1 MALHRKHC
9 SQSFFRVKVIGSDNW
24 YRLARHSR
32 RHLPLESL
40 IIDQEYLLLHQKV
53 LYIANSHR
61 CFAVFPSRIRYYFP
75 TTYSIWAS
83 PLTLFDNRMK
93 PEGLRISSE
102 PEPKDILMFLL
113 CSFGI
118 QSTCEYAWVF
128 TIKRPYR
135 VIQLSHLR
143 LQTCKS
149 THPKH

>member
-93 PEGLRISSE
+93 PEGLRVSSE
-102 PEPKDILMFLL
+102 PEPQDILMFLL
-113 CSFGI
+113 LLFWNTVNMWICLGLHNKKTI
-118 QSTCEYAWVF
+118 QSNTAFPPEA
-128 TIKRPYR
+128 PN
-135 VIQLSHLR
+135 L
-143 LQTCKS
+143 
-149 THPKH
+149 